1 MAVEGLR
8 SHLED
13 LLEAAVRK
21 RLSYKDFL
29 RLLATYPCPSELD
42 STNFRDILAKIKKL
56 SDEVAK
62 APESLSL
69 LNRRTKDLRRKGY
82 TPLLVDCLGLPEV
95 YEVYAKITEKCGTLA
110 VSVEPYINALALTS
124 EFKRAYRS
132 QSMLDVAK
140 ASLGTSL
147 YKSPDKVVHEKL
159 GEAMA
164 LDSLLS
170 SAERTLKNI
179 ADKLAED
186 AVKNKMAFIIS
197 DHGYEVYYSPP
208 DKCPPDKY
216 YLGHGPGSRLAKIAP
231 LIIVECDHAMLS
243 L

>member
-1 MAVEGLR
+1 MVDKELK
-8 SHLED
+8 SLLEE
-13 LLEAAVRK
+13 LLEAAVKRK
-21 RLSYKDFL
+21 LSYKDFL

-42 STNFRDILAKIKKL
+42 SINFHDILAKIKKL
-56 SDEVAK
+56 SDEVVK
-62 APESLSL
+62 APDSLPL
-69 LNRRTKDLRRKGY
+69 MRERAKNLVRKGY
-82 TPLLVDCLGLPEV
+82 TPLLVDCFGLPEV

-132 QSMLDVAK
+132 QTMLDVAK

-186 AVKNKMAFIIS
+186 AARTKRAFIIS

-216 YLGHGPGSRLAKIAP
+216 YLGHGPESRLAKIAP
-231 LIIVECDHAMLS
+231 LIIVEC
-243 L
+243 

>member
-1 MAVEGLR
+1 MVAKGLR

-13 LLEAAVRK
+13 LLDAAVRK
-21 RLSYKDFL
+21 RLSYTDFL

-42 STNFRDILAKIKKL
+42 STNFHDILAKIKKL

-69 LNRRTKDLRRKGY
+69 MERRTKDLMGKGY
-82 TPLLVDCLGLPEV
+82 TPLLVDCFGLPEV

-110 VSVEPYINALALTS
+110 VSVEPYINALALTF

-132 QSMLDVAK
+132 PTMLDLAK

-147 YKSPDKVVHEKL
+147 YKSPDKTVHEEL

-170 SAERTLKNI
+170 SAERTLKKI
-179 ADKLAED
+179 AEKLAED
-186 AVKNKMAFIIS
+186 AAGTKRAFIIS

-231 LIIVECDHAMLS
+231 LIIVEC
-243 L
+243 

>member
-1 MAVEGLR
+1 MVVKGLR

-42 STNFRDILAKIKKL
+42 SINFHDILAKIKKL

-69 LNRRTKDLRRKGY
+69 LNRRTKDLRGKGY
-82 TPLLVDCLGLPEV
+82 TPLLVDCFGLPEV
-95 YEVYAKITEKCGTLA
+95 YEVYAKITKKCGTPLA

-132 QSMLDVAK
+132 QTM
-140 ASLGTSL
+140 
-147 YKSPDKVVHEKL
+147 
-159 GEAMA
+159 
-164 LDSLLS
+164 
-170 SAERTLKNI
+170 
-179 ADKLAED
+179 
-186 AVKNKMAFIIS
+186 
-197 DHGYEVYYSPP
+197 
-208 DKCPPDKY
+208 
-216 YLGHGPGSRLAKIAP
+216 
-231 LIIVECDHAMLS
+231 
-243 L
+243 

>member
-1 MAVEGLR
+1 MVVKGLR

-13 LLEAAVRK
+13 LLEAAVKR

-42 STNFRDILAKIKKL
+42 STNFHDVDVLVKIKGL

-62 APESLSL
+62 APESLPL
-69 LNRRTKDLRRKGY
+69 MRERAKNLMKKGY
-82 TPLLVDCLGLPEV
+82 TPLLVDCFGLPEV
-95 YEVYAKITEKCGTLA
+95 YEVYVKITEKCGTLA

-124 EFKRAYRS
+124 EFKRAYGS
-132 QSMLDVAK
+132 PTMLDLAK
-140 ASLGTSL
+140 ALGTSL
-147 YKSPDKVVHEKL
+147 YKSPDKTVHEEL

-186 AVKNKMAFIIS
+186 AVKNKRAFIIS

-216 YLGHGPGSRLAKIAP
+216 YLGHGPESRLAKIAP
-231 LIIVECDHAMLS
+231 LIIVEC
-243 L
+243 

>member
-1 MAVEGLR
+1 MVVKGLR
-8 SHLED
+8 SRLED

-21 RLSYKDFL
+21 GLSYKDFL

-42 STNFRDILAKIKKL
+42 STKFRDVLVKINGL

-62 APESLSL
+62 APESLPL
-69 LNRRTKDLRRKGY
+69 MRERVKNLMKKGY
-82 TPLLVDCLGLPEV
+82 TPLLVDCFGLPEV
-95 YEVYAKITEKCGTLA
+95 YEVYAKITEKCGPLA

-124 EFKRAYRS
+124 EFERAYGS
-132 QSMLDVAK
+132 QTMLDLAK

-147 YKSPDKVVHEKL
+147 YKSPDKVVHEEL

-186 AVKNKMAFIIS
+186 AVKNKRAFIIS

-216 YLGHGPGSRLAKIAP
+216 YLGHGPESRLAKIAP
-231 LIIVECDHAMLS
+231 LIIVEC
-243 L
+243 

>member
-1 MAVEGLR
+1 MVVKGLR
-8 SHLED
+8 SHLEE

-42 STNFRDILAKIKKL
+42 SINFHDILAKIKKL

-62 APESLSL
+62 APESLPL
-69 LNRRTKDLRRKGY
+69 MRERAKNLMKKGY
-82 TPLLVDCLGLPEV
+82 TPLLVDCFGLPEV

-124 EFKRAYRS
+124 EFKRAYGS
-132 QSMLDVAK
+132 PTMLDLAK
-140 ASLGTSL
+140 ALGTSL
-147 YKSPDKVVHEKL
+147 YKSPDKTVHEEL

-186 AVKNKMAFIIS
+186 AAKNKRAFIIS

-216 YLGHGPGSRLAKIAP
+216 YLGHGPESRLAKIAP
-231 LIIVECDHAMLS
+231 LIIVEC
-243 L
+243 